1 MEISKSYANE
11 FAKMLQAC
19 DKQKKYIFYEIME
32 SLNTFI
38 EEVLLSRHIILGAN
52 DTINVE
58 ELLYKDFHQ
67 LFHFLKIGT
76 EAHAMEYL
84 DNLKTM
90 KENRLKDVLKRWAMF
105 RSNTQVTVEQIIDV
119 EMTDQEREDTN
130 ESLALATNILR
141 GVMSYVDEVFEVDE
155 INKRNLGKMIIRY
168 VGHEGTEAKP
178 GLRKIL
184 QACIDFLQKEAAGV
198 WKNASFTIYDE
209 DDNMYSIAS
218 GNKKYRFICGIEDGK
233 PFIKEEMGGPSRKK
247 PKILPIQ
254 HTAGTGTEENRCHI
268 M

>member
-1 MEISKSYANE
+1 
-11 FAKMLQAC
+11 
-19 DKQKKYIFYEIME
+19 
-32 SLNTFI
+32 
-38 EEVLLSRHIILGAN
+38 
-52 DTINVE
+52 
-58 ELLYKDFHQ
+58 
-67 LFHFLKIGT
+67 
-76 EAHAMEYL
+76 
-84 DNLKTM
+84 
-90 KENRLKDVLKRWAMF
+90 
-105 RSNTQVTVEQIIDV
+105 
-119 EMTDQEREDTN
+119 DQEREDTN

-141 GVMSYVDEVFEVDE
+141 GVMSATVEEKRLMDILKNLGTHRMTYNYVDEVFEVDE

-184 QACIDFLQKEAAGV
+184 QTCIDFLQTEAAGV

-233 PFIKEEMGGPSRKK
+233 PYIKEEMGGPSRKK

-254 HTAGTGTEENRCHI
+254 HTAGTGTEENRCQI